1 MHQTE
6 GKMDQNEGT
15 MNQKLGYQDALN
27 QNEGKMSR

>member
-15 MNQKLGYQDALN
+15 MNQKLGYLGALN
-27 QNEGKMSR
+27 QMRVK